1 MSVVGLEVDGVHADR
16 RQIAMLM
23 RGMNA
28 NEDDSGLES
37 TTESKVGPPPRTTR
51 ICTAQLPGRSRGHN
65 APICDVLCEGSSLSP
80 GKWLH
85 HQRSSSSLERSSKFG
100 IS

>member
-37 TTESKVGPPPRTTR
+37 TTESKVGPPSRTTP

-65 APICDVLCEGSSLSP
+65 APICDVLCEGSSLKSWEMVTSP
-80 GKWLH
+80 KEL
-85 HQRSSSSLERSSKFG
+85 
-100 IS
+100 

>member
-37 TTESKVGPPPRTTR
+37 TTESKVGPPSRTTPYMYR
-51 ICTAQLPGRSRGHN
+51 TAT
-65 APICDVLCEGSSLSP
+65 GSLT
-80 GKWLH
+80 GA
-85 HQRSSSSLERSSKFG
+85 QRAHL
-100 IS
+100 